1 MNRVRR
7 SAAFAALAALLA
19 LPISTH
25 ATELVIPHTFSAGT
39 PAVAGQV
46 NANFAAIKA
55 EADAK
60 DARIAALEAQV
71 ATLMAAVS
79 ALQGSNVMALD
90 PYLSLESI
98 ADPNDASTAYPTVRV
113 SGANLQVVSGS
124 GATDGAYNGL
134 GNLIIGYNEVDAV
147 FAPQVCSDGRWTSQ
161 LDCQANGALWA
172 RNHRSG
178 SHNLVLG
185 LFNAYSRHGGL
196 VAARYNAITGNEAS
210 VLAGVYNHANGNY
223 ASVSGGSSSQASG
236 LAASVSGGG
245 FNIAEGERASVGGGE
260 GNRASGELS
269 AVSGGRANIA
279 GGVMSTVGGG
289 FGAQAPGDFDW
300 AAGSLFEDQ

>member
-1 MNRVRR
+1 MIRLCRCV
-7 SAAFAALAALLA
+7 FATFSIALALSPSSSGAA
-19 LPISTH
+19 
-25 ATELVIPHTFSAGT
+25 ELVIPHTFSAGT

-46 NANFAAIKA
+46 NANFAAVKS
-55 EADAK
+55 EVDAK

-79 ALQGSNVMALD
+79 ALQDSNVMAID

-98 ADPNDASTAYPTVRV
+98 ADPNDAGTAYPTVRV

-147 FAPQVCSDGRWTSQ
+147 FAPVVCSDGRWSSQ
-161 LDCQANGALWA
+161 QDCEANGALWA

-210 VLAGVYNHANGNY
+210 VLAGVYNQASGNY

-245 FNIAEGERASVGGGE
+245 FNLAEGDRASVSGGE
-260 GNRASGELS
+260 GNLASGELS
-269 AVSGGRANIA
+269 AVSGGGANIA
-279 GGVMSTVGGG
+279 GGVTSTVGGG